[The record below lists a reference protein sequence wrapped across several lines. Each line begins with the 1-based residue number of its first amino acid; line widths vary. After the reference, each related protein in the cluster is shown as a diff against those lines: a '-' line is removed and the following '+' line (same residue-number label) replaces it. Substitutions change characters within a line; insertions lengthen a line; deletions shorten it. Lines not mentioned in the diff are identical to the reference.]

1 MVINQLKI
9 AWRSLKKQPFF
20 TFLNTFGLAVGMAG
34 ALLIGLY
41 IYDELS
47 YDKMFVDANRIHRV
61 NADIKF
67 GGEVTSTPEV
77 SAPMAKALMTN
88 LPQVELAT
96 RFRNIGSVLIK
107 KSDAPNNVKESGVTY
122 AETSMFSMLG
132 LNLLY
137 GDKTTALDQP
147 NTMVISR
154 SLAEKFFPINEALGQ
169 TMVLEDDQTYTV
181 SGVIEDLPKNSFLQ
195 DRKLLLAMPG
205 YADAQA
211 GEWTSHNYY
220 TLIKMKPGNPP
231 SDIQKGM
238 DDMIDTYVIPYAQRY
253 FPGVTRE
260 QFEASGNYIK
270 YSTIPL
276 TDIHLYSHRYPEF
289 SQNSDIK
296 NLYVLGVIGLFLIV
310 LASINF
316 MNLST
321 AQSLKRAKEVG
332 IRKTL
337 GSPRL
342 GLVRQFLTESG
353 LITFGSLLLA
363 LIISSILLPFFNVLS
378 NKALQIPFTNP
389 WFWGILLVAT
399 FLLGLAS
406 GSYPAFFMSRFVPV
420 KVLKGSGDKS
430 IGGGRT
436 RNFLVV
442 FQFAISIFLIVAT
455 LVVYQQLRYIKN
467 KDVGFGKDQVLVI
480 NNVYSMS
487 AEKRQTFKRAVKGL
501 AQIQNATL
509 SSYLPTPSSRSD
521 TSFLRAENRDQEKAI
536 NMQEWQADYD
546 YVTTLGLEI
555 IAGRNFD
562 PQFASDSTAI
572 LLNETAVSILEST
585 PEDIL
590 GKQLVYNIVD
600 QGQERIY
607 TVIGVIK
614 NFHFESLRNDI
625 SALSIMPGNFASRLN
640 VKLKEGSI
648 SQTIAQIEG
657 IWDEMAPGQPFSYY
671 FLDDS
676 FNDSYEAEQL
686 LGQIFMAF
694 TVLSILIACLGL
706 FGLTAFNAQ
715 KRVKEIGIRKVLGAS
730 VSQITL
736 RLSFDFLRL
745 VGIAILVALPL
756 GWFAMDRWLEDFAF
770 RVSIP
775 WWALLLS
782 GVLAVFIALVTVSY
796 QSINAAIANPV
807 KSLRTE

>member
-1 MVINQLKI
+1 
-9 AWRSLKKQPFF
+9 
-20 TFLNTFGLAVGMAG
+20 
-34 ALLIGLY
+34 
-41 IYDELS
+41 
-47 YDKMFVDANRIHRV
+47 
-61 NADIKF
+61 
-67 GGEVTSTPEV
+67 
-77 SAPMAKALMTN
+77 
-88 LPQVELAT
+88 
-96 RFRNIGSVLIK
+96 
-107 KSDAPNNVKESGVTY
+107 
-122 AETSMFSMLG
+122 
-132 LNLLY
+132 
-137 GDKTTALDQP
+137 
-147 NTMVISR
+147 
-154 SLAEKFFPINEALGQ
+154 
-169 TMVLEDDQTYTV
+169 
-181 SGVIEDLPKNSFLQ
+181 
-195 DRKLLLAMPG
+195 
-205 YADAQA
+205 
-211 GEWTSHNYY
+211 
-220 TLIKMKPGNPP
+220 
-231 SDIQKGM
+231 
-238 DDMIDTYVIPYAQRY
+238 
-253 FPGVTRE
+253 
-260 QFEASGNYIK
+260 
-270 YSTIPL
+270 
-276 TDIHLYSHRYPEF
+276 
-289 SQNSDIK
+289 
-296 NLYVLGVIGLFLIV
+296 
-310 LASINF
+310 
-316 MNLST
+316 
-321 AQSLKRAKEVG
+321 
-332 IRKTL
+332 
-337 GSPRL
+337 
-342 GLVRQFLTESG
+342 
-353 LITFGSLLLA
+353 
-363 LIISSILLPFFNVLS
+363 
-378 NKALQIPFTNP
+378 
-389 WFWGILLVAT
+389 
-399 FLLGLAS
+399 
-406 GSYPAFFMSRFVPV
+406 
-420 KVLKGSGDKS
+420 
-430 IGGGRT
+430 
-436 RNFLVV
+436 
-442 FQFAISIFLIVAT
+442 
-455 LVVYQQLRYIKN
+455 

-607 TVIGVIK
+607 TVIGIIK

-640 VKLKEGSI
+640 VKLREGSI

-676 FNDSYEAEQL
+676 FNDSYEAEQR

>member
-1 MVINQLKI
+1 MFKNHLKI

-20 TFLNTFGLAVGMAG
+20 TFLNTFSLAVGMAG
-34 ALLIGLY
+34 ALLLGLY

-47 YDKMFVDANRIHRV
+47 YDAMFADANRIHRV

-67 GGEVTSTPEV
+67 GGEVHNTPTV
-77 SAPMAKALMTN
+77 SAPMAQALMSD

-107 KSDAPNNVKESGVTY
+107 KSDEPDNVKETGVTY
-122 AETSMFSMLG
+122 AENSMFSMLG

-137 GDKTTALDQP
+137 GDETTALDEP

-154 SLAEKFFPINEALGQ
+154 SMAEKFFSVDQAIGQ
-169 TMVLEDDQTYTV
+169 TMTLENDLTYTV
-181 SGVIEDLPKNSFLQ
+181 SGVIEDLPKNS
-195 DRKLLLAMPG
+195 LLRNHKIFLAMPG
-205 YADAQA
+205 YAEAQE
-211 GEWTSHNYY
+211 GEWVSHNYY
-220 TLIKMKPGNPP
+220 TLIKMKPGTHP

-238 DDMIDTYVIPYAQRY
+238 ERMIDTYVIPYAQRY
-253 FPGVTRE
+253 FPGITKE
-260 QFEASGNYIK
+260 QFEVAGNYIK
-270 YSTIPL
+270 YSTLPL

-289 SQNSDIK
+289 SQNGDIQ
-296 NLYVLGVIGLFLIV
+296 NLYILGAIGIFLIV

-337 GSPRL
+337 GSAKL

-363 LIISSILLPFFNVLS
+363 LILASILLPFFNDLS
-378 NKALQIPFTNP
+378 NKELQIPLTNTL
-389 WFWGILLVAT
+389 FLCILLATT
-399 FLLGLAS
+399 FLLGLFS
-406 GSYPAFFMSRFVPV
+406 GCYPAFFMSRFIPV
-420 KVLKGSGDKS
+420 KVLKGSGDNS

-442 FQFAISIFLIVAT
+442 FQFSISVFLIIAT
-455 LVVYQQLRYIKN
+455 LVVYQQLNYIKGR
-467 KDVGFGKDQVLVI
+467 DVGFGKNQVLVI
-480 NNVYSMS
+480 DDVYSMDV
-487 AEKRQTFKRAVKGL
+487 EKRITFKEVIKNL
-501 AQIQNATL
+501 AQVQNATL

-536 NMQEWQADYD
+536 SMQEWRADYD
-546 YVTTLGLEI
+546 YVPTLGLEI

-562 PQFASDSTAI
+562 QQFATDSTAI

-585 PEDIL
+585 PENVL
-590 GKQLVYNIVD
+590 GKQLVYNISD
-600 QGQERIY
+600 SGQERIY
-607 TVIGVIK
+607 TVIGVLK
-614 NFHFESLRNDI
+614 NFNFESLRNEI
-625 SALSIMPGNFASRLN
+625 GALSIMPGTFASRLN
-640 VKLKEGSI
+640 IKLKEGNLNK
-648 SQTIAQIEG
+648 TIAQIENT
-657 IWDEMAPGQPFSYY
+657 WNEMAPGQPFSYY

-676 FNDSYEAEQL
+676 FNDSYEAEQR
-686 LGQIFMAF
+686 LGQIFMSF
-694 TVLSILIACLGL
+694 TILSILIACLGL
-706 FGLTAFNAQ
+706 FGLATFNAQ
-715 KRVKEIGIRKVLGAS
+715 KRVKEIGVRKVLGAS
-730 VSQITL
+730 VGQITY
-736 RLSFDFLRL
+736 RLSFDFLKL
-745 VGIAILVALPL
+745 VALAISVALPL

-770 RVSIP
+770 RISIP

-782 GVLAVFIALVTVSY
+782 GVLAVSIALVTVSY
-796 QSINAAIANPV
+796 QSIKAALANPV